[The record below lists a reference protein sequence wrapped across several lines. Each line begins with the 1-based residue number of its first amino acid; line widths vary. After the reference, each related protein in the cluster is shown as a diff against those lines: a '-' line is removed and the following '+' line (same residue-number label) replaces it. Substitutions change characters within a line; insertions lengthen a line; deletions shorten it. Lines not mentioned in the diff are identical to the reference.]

1 MRTRMILMVETK
13 AGEVARG
20 PTLEW
25 EGTMV
30 PVEDG
35 IFWLWDIFQ
44 CSFVKV

>member
-1 MRTRMILMVETK
+1 MRTNRILIVEIK

-35 IFWLWDIFQ
+35 IFCFGIYFQ